1 MDKMLE
7 NFRVADDM
15 PIESDLVVQALDKV
29 QQQVEGFYQAN
40 RQQVYRLDEVAN
52 KHREAIYSRRRD
64 LLFSDDASMSE
75 VWEHAP
81 PLPSP
86 SLAAAVDDSDDE
98 YTNLSFILCFLLFLY
113 IYTPHLNHSTITD
126 HRTQLF
132 TTFALDTLTEIID
145 ASVIADPKKNDK
157 KDLLNGPVDYNKL
170 ISKAI
175 QFFPNLKL
183 SEGKSQPS
191 TNEYARLL

>member
-1 MDKMLE
+1 MQIICIIGKQKAVFLRWMCT
-7 NFRVADDM
+7 
-15 PIESDLVVQALDKV
+15 P
-29 QQQVEGFYQAN
+29 
-40 RQQVYRLDEVAN
+40 
-52 KHREAIYSRRRD
+52 
-64 LLFSDDASMSE
+64 LLSVTRSYYD
-75 VWEHAP
+75 
-81 PLPSP
+81 
-86 SLAAAVDDSDDE
+86 DDE
-98 YTNLSFILCFLLFLY
+98 YTNLSFILYFLLFLY
-113 IYTPHLNHSTITD
+113 ICILHTPHLHHSTITD

-191 TNEYARLL
+191 TNEYARVL